1 MISTGVPPAE
11 IPARASVPSRLL
23 CYALRPLDP
32 QRPSRTV
39 PQTSEVFLSYSRNDE
54 DRVLD
59 LAGKLR
65 AAGISVWIDQGA
77 IDGASLWSEQIVQAL
92 ESAKVLLLVVTEASV
107 HSDNV
112 AKEVMLVS
120 ERKGHILPVYLEP
133 TVIPPVLRYPLAGIQ
148 HIDYFKDADASLK
161 AILRSLERVGVKLS
175 PPSQPR
181 ASPATPAH
189 LQSHTA
195 ASRARDALAVLPF
208 DNISPDQETDY
219 FSDGLTEEL
228 IARLSVLSE
237 IDLVSRWTSMQLK
250 DRKQDVRQLSTEL
263 GARYIVGGT
272 VRRFQDS
279 VRITVQMVDVPTN
292 RQVWGNTYKG
302 KLDDIFDIQEQVA
315 QQIVEALKLK
325 LSFSERVSLTKR
337 NTVNAQAY
345 DLYLRGQDYLYRL
358 TKRSIE
364 RAIQLFEKAI
374 ELDPRYAA
382 AYAGCSS
389 AYGQMYWLFSRD
401 PTLRDRA
408 QELSFK
414 ALMYDNNLAE
424 AYTAMGLSYFIAGKF
439 DEASASSHKA
449 IELDPED
456 FIAHWTLGRIHT
468 AHGEFEQAYA
478 LYRRVIELKPEFLS
492 ASADL
497 KLTCQQLGREE
508 EAEQT
513 RAWLLDRLPNYLLQN
528 PDDSRVRMLH
538 AILLAEIEKRSE
550 ALRECDQALELS
562 PGDPLML
569 YNCTCCYSRLGE
581 PDRAIETLRQA
592 IAAGYANIP
601 WLQHDPD
608 LNPLRDNPQFQA
620 LLAEQPQPSASA
632 QN

>member
-1 MISTGVPPAE
+1 M
-11 IPARASVPSRLL
+11 
-23 CYALRPLDP
+23 
-32 QRPSRTV
+32 
-39 PQTSEVFLSYSRNDE
+39 PQTAEVFLSYSRD
-54 DRVLD
+54 DHDQVFD
-59 LAGKLR
+59 LVEKLR
-65 AAGISVWIDQGA
+65 AAGVSMWIDTGA
-77 IDGASLWSEQIVQAL
+77 IDAASLWSEQIVNAL
-92 ESAKVLLLVVTEASV
+92 ESAKVLLLVVTESAV
-107 HSDNV
+107 RSDNV

-120 ERKGHILPVYLEP
+120 ERKGHILPVYLAP
-133 TVIPPVLRYPLAGIQ
+133 TVIPPALRYQLAGIQ
-148 HIDYFKDADASLK
+148 HVEYFKSGDEASLK
-161 AILRSLERVGVKLS
+161 TILRALERVGVKLA
-175 PPSQPR
+175 PPAQPK
-181 ASPATPAH
+181 AAAPAPVHAETHGP
-189 LQSHTA
+189 T
-195 ASRARDALAVLPF
+195 SRERDALAVLPF

-219 FSDGLTEEL
+219 FSNGLTEEL

-237 IDLVSRWTSMQLK
+237 IDLVSRWTSMQLR
-250 DRKQDVRQLSTEL
+250 DRKEDIRKVGAEL
-263 GARYIVGGT
+263 GARYIVGGS

-279 VRITVQMVDVPTN
+279 VRITVQLVDVPTN

-325 LSFSERVSLTKR
+325 LSTSERVSLTKR
-337 NTVNAQAY
+337 QTVNAQAY

-358 TKRSIE
+358 TKRSVE

-389 AYGQMYWLFSRD
+389 AYGQMYWLFARD
-401 PTLRDRA
+401 PKFRERA

-439 DEASASSHKA
+439 EEASASSRKA

-456 FIAHWTLGRIHT
+456 FIAHWTLGRIHFSR
-468 AHGEFEQAYA
+468 GEFQQAYD
-478 LYRRVIELKPEFLS
+478 LYHRVIALKPEFLS

-497 KLTCQQLGREE
+497 KMTCERLGLQE
-508 EAEQT
+508 EAELT
-513 RAWLLDRLPNYLLQN
+513 RTRLLERLPNHLLQN
-528 PDDSRVRMLH
+528 LDDARARMIH
-538 AILLAEIEKRSE
+538 AILLAEINKRDE

-581 PDRAIETLRQA
+581 ADRAIDTLRQS
-592 IAAGYANIP
+592 IAAGYENFA
-601 WLQHDPD
+601 WLKQDPD
-608 LNPLRDNPQFQA
+608 MNPVRDNPKFQA
-620 LLAEQPQPSASA
+620 LLAGH
-632 QN
+632 